1 MSEFTKVEV
10 KTLNTPKKVSIKPY
24 FDPAIEN
31 MGLENY
37 GLALFDGVYH
47 EEQLA
52 CLEKNGIKRYVTG
65 LNEFAPDVKLIRNPE
80 EKEAKIKQIRK
91 TVAELEKDLAAN
103 VIKVD
108 DENFWDK
115 VTLLKP
121 NNDEFWGKISLR
133 AGS

>member
-10 KTLNTPKKVSIKPY
+10 RTLNAPKKVSIKPY
-24 FDPAIEN
+24 FDSTIEN

-65 LNEFAPDVKLIRNPE
+65 LNEFAPDVKLIRNSE
-80 EKEAKIKQIRK
+80 EKEARIKQIR
-91 TVAELEKDLAAN
+91 
-103 VIKVD
+103 
-108 DENFWDK
+108 
-115 VTLLKP
+115 
-121 NNDEFWGKISLR
+121 
-133 AGS
+133 